1 LQQQG
6 GFLEQ
11 LFGGRSGGTFAPG
24 YEPGPQMSGDFRTIC
39 VRTCDGYYFP
49 VSFSA
54 PSSRFAEDERV
65 CQRMCPAAQV
75 SLYTYRN
82 PGEDVQ
88 QAVSLDGRA
97 YTELPTAFRYRQEF
111 NPACSCRRP
120 GQSWADAMK
129 VGDDY
134 TVEQGDIVVTE
145 DRARK
150 MSQPVDARGRPIKP
164 ELRPTTP
171 ATNAPVEQSQPVA
184 EPPKGQIRTVGPT
197 FYPVR

>member
-1 LQQQG
+1 
-6 GFLEQ
+6 
-11 LFGGRSGGTFAPG
+11 
-24 YEPGPQMSGDFRTIC
+24 
-39 VRTCDGYYFP
+39 
-49 VSFSA
+49 
-54 PSSRFAEDERV
+54 
-65 CQRMCPAAQV
+65 MCPAAQV

-111 NPACSCRRP
+111 NPACSCRKP

-145 DRARK
+145 DRSKK

-171 ATNAPVEQSQPVA
+171 ATNAPVEQSQQVT